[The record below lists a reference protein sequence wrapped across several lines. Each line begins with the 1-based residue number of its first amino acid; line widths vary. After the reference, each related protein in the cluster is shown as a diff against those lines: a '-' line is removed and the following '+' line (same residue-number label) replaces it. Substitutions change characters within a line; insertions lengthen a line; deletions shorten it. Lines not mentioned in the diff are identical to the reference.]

1 MTFDE
6 ILDHVIKLLRRQ
18 GRVSYRALRRRFDL
32 DEEYIE
38 DLKAELIDAQR
49 LAVDEEGRVLVW
61 TGEAGKTSEPA
72 QLYDTQEEQTP
83 HVISPSAGPR
93 TPEAERRQLTVMFC
107 DLADSTQL
115 SSQLDP
121 EDLREVM
128 RAYQQTSAGVI
139 QRFEGISPSTLAMA
153 CWSIS
158 AFLRHMKMMRSGRYV
173 QDWAFSRRLR
183 R

>member
-72 QLYDTQEEQTP
+72 QLYDTQEEQLTR

-93 TPEAERRQLTVMFC
+93 TPKRN
-107 DLADSTQL
+107 DDS
-115 SSQLDP
+115 
-121 EDLREVM
+121 
-128 RAYQQTSAGVI
+128 
-139 QRFEGISPSTLAMA
+139 
-153 CWSIS
+153 
-158 AFLRHMKMMRSGRYV
+158 
-173 QDWAFSRRLR
+173 
-183 R
+183 